1 MDWTSPTRLVVT
13 TSRGCEQALATELRT
28 LGLAPLP
35 PSDPEVPARDA
46 VALDGDLTT
55 AMRINLWSR
64 TAHRVLFELAAFEAF
79 SPDELYAQVAELP
92 WDLYLRPDRPFRW
105 TASVA
110 DIPALRDPRFALLRC
125 KDAVADRFVDRLGRR
140 PDAQGTPDGAACL
153 HLHWHDG
160 IARIYIDTTGRP
172 LSMRGYRLDAWLA
185 PVRETL
191 AAAILIEAGFSP
203 ERHEAVLAPM
213 CGSGTFAIEA
223 ALMAQNR
230 APGLLREADSFAFV
244 HLADA
249 PLGVWKDLRAEA
261 TAVANY
267 APSTW
272 IRATD
277 IEGDA
282 LTCTLQNARRA
293 RVEKLIYLKACD
305 FRVSPIPSAPGLI
318 VMNPP
323 YGERIGDPAALPRLY
338 SAVGDWLKHSC
349 TGLRAAILTA
359 DPPLAKSLRLK
370 PSRKIPLF
378 NGPIECRLLLFD
390 LYSGTH
396 DARLLAKHT

>member
-1 MDWTSPTRLVVT
+1 MDWTSPSRIVVT
-13 TSRGCEQALATELRT
+13 TSRGCEQALATELRE

-35 PSDPEVPARDA
+35 PSDPEAPARDA
-46 VALDGDLTT
+46 VALDGDLAA

-79 SPDELYAQVAELP
+79 SPDDLYAQVADLP

-110 DIPALRDPRFALLRC
+110 DIPGLRDPRFALLRC
-125 KDAVADRFVDRLGRR
+125 KDAVADRFVNRLGRR
-140 PDAQGTPDGAACL
+140 PDAQSAPDGAACL

-203 ERHEAVLAPM
+203 ARHEAVLAPM

-230 APGLLREADSFAFV
+230 APGLLRDADSFAFAN
-244 HLADA
+244 LADA
-249 PLGVWKDLRAEA
+249 PLDVWKDLRAEA
-261 TAVANY
+261 TAAVNY

-277 IEGDA
+277 IDGDA

-293 RVEKLIYLKACD
+293 RVEKLIYLQAGD
-305 FRVSPIPSAPGLI
+305 FRTSPIPSAPGLI

-338 SAVGDWLKHSC
+338 AAVGDWLKHSC

-370 PSRKIPLF
+370 PSRRIPLF

>member
-1 MDWTSPTRLVVT
+1 
-13 TSRGCEQALATELRT
+13 
-28 LGLAPLP
+28 
-35 PSDPEVPARDA
+35 
-46 VALDGDLTT
+46 
-55 AMRINLWSR
+55 
-64 TAHRVLFELAAFEAF
+64 
-79 SPDELYAQVAELP
+79 
-92 WDLYLRPDRPFRW
+92 
-105 TASVA
+105 
-110 DIPALRDPRFALLRC
+110 
-125 KDAVADRFVDRLGRR
+125 
-140 PDAQGTPDGAACL
+140 
-153 HLHWHDG
+153 
-160 IARIYIDTTGRP
+160 
-172 LSMRGYRLDAWLA
+172 
-185 PVRETL
+185 
-191 AAAILIEAGFSP
+191 
-203 ERHEAVLAPM
+203 
-213 CGSGTFAIEA
+213 
-223 ALMAQNR
+223 MAQNR

-249 PLGVWKDLRAEA
+249 PLDVWKDLRAEA